1 MNGQNVKLKL
11 NLGLRQLTVGHTAQ
25 TEFAFTSK
33 DYNQMATTSAFNL
46 IELDF
51 IASWDVRTSQNK
63 IKVLETLLSAFNSLE
78 ERPVQTVRQIVSVP
92 AIDNGEGWSD
102 NVTMSELDAD
112 KGYILSVYGYTNDPM
127 ILTSVNRQDDN
138 IVRVSIINQTGMLV
152 NPEQITIT
160 AISI

>member
-1 MNGQNVKLKL
+1 
-11 NLGLRQLTVGHTAQ
+11 
-25 TEFAFTSK
+25 
-33 DYNQMATTSAFNL
+33 MATTSAFNL